1 MKVHTG
7 HEGRTLVR
15 QGTYLLS
22 SHCKDSKR
30 VCGYCL
36 GQRKESL
43 LCTCLCPC
51 EDAGGVGSAAE
62 VAAAGAMRLLSGFL
76 TVTTLGTEEA
86 EDVPEDACLA
96 LYAWYASLASS
107 SES

>member
-7 HEGRTLVR
+7 HEDRALVR

-30 VCGYCL
+30 VSGCCL

-43 LCTCLCPC
+43 LCPCPC

-62 VAAAGAMRLLSGFL
+62 VASAAGAIRLLSGFL

-86 EDVPEDACLA
+86 EDVPGDACLA